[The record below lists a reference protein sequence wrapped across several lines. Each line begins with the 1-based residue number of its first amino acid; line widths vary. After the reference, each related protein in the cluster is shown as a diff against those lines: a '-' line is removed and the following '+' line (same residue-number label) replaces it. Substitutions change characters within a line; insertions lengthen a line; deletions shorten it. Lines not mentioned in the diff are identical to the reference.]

1 MSINKGERCT
11 VHDNSNRVKWS
22 VVTSSGSK
30 GMVPGV
36 IFTIPPPN
44 QEAIDAAEKLKRQYE
59 RCIAL
64 WQKKQLRMRQNMIF
78 ATIKV
83 VKSWDLAQVHFLRE
97 LCIFFLTNS
106 LTNYLWSFVN
116 NIYGLTSSP
125 QFIAMGAEQR
135 NAIRKALNE
144 DAEKLIQEG
153 DPNDPQLR
161 RLKREIDE
169 VNRLFDEFER
179 RAAGEC

>member
-22 VVTSSGSK
+22 VVTSSGAK

-36 IFTIPPPN
+36 CFTIPPPN

-83 VKSWDLAQVHFLRE
+83 VKSWDLAQVRMRILILLGVEVTFL
-97 LCIFFLTNS
+97 LCFSHLEWLAIMIFKEVACATC
-106 LTNYLWSFVN
+106 
-116 NIYGLTSSP
+116 
-125 QFIAMGAEQR
+125 
-135 NAIRKALNE
+135 
-144 DAEKLIQEG
+144 
-153 DPNDPQLR
+153 LR
-161 RLKREIDE
+161 
-169 VNRLFDEFER
+169 
-179 RAAGEC
+179 

>member
-1 MSINKGERCT
+1 MPPVQMSINKGERCT

-22 VVTSSGSK
+22 VVSSSGAK

-36 IFTIPPPN
+36 CFTIPPPN

-83 VKSWDLAQVHFLRE
+83 VKSWDLAQVSGWRSVDDRSGAGYSLRG
-97 LCIFFLTNS
+97 S
-106 LTNYLWSFVN
+106 LTVVILETPPWHDSKGV
-116 NIYGLTSSP
+116 ISSVLTTFTHRSHNHKS
-125 QFIAMGAEQR
+125 R
-135 NAIRKALNE
+135 
-144 DAEKLIQEG
+144 
-153 DPNDPQLR
+153 
-161 RLKREIDE
+161 
-169 VNRLFDEFER
+169 V
-179 RAAGEC
+179 

>member
-11 VHDNSNRVKWS
+11 VHDNSNRVKWN
-22 VVTSSGSK
+22 VVTSSGAK

-36 IFTIPPPN
+36 CFTIPPPN

-83 VKSWDLAQVHFLRE
+83 VKSWDLAQVLFQPIIVVPLLLTPKIYRSDV
-97 LCIFFLTNS
+97 FF
-106 LTNYLWSFVN
+106 
-116 NIYGLTSSP
+116 
-125 QFIAMGAEQR
+125 FI
-135 NAIRKALNE
+135 I
-144 DAEKLIQEG
+144 I
-153 DPNDPQLR
+153 
-161 RLKREIDE
+161 
-169 VNRLFDEFER
+169 
-179 RAAGEC
+179 